1 MGQTWRL
8 VSTKVPV
15 CRVVWVG
22 HPRSGGELK
31 CGWNGVYLMFS
42 LSGNQLR
49 TNDHAGASRRGAAH
63 RCQPLRV
70 LFVHRDAEEV
80 DSCVQALK
88 RAEFAVQADIVLT
101 LGQCVEQLGKEPF
114 DLIVAE
120 YPSPNWNG
128 SQALEVLQ
136 QVAQSVPLIFV
147 AASLRNECKAALRA
161 NGAYDF
167 IEPTRMEHLPMAVRG
182 ALEEKK
188 LREELAL
195 AERTRERAEARYRA
209 LVDNPTYGICRV
221 DAEGRFSYANGA
233 FLTMLGYTSREEF
246 LEADFAK
253 DVIRDPAVRDRW
265 SECVKAGAEIE
276 SFEMECHRK
285 DDRKVKVR
293 LSGRGVYTSSGAFD
307 GYEIIVGDVTEQQAR
322 EGRLREQAESDSLT
336 GLANHRRLFEVLH
349 TEISRSK
356 RTGREFALMLLD
368 VDQFKRI
375 NDQYGHLVGDRALCR
390 LTNALRSCCRSIDT
404 AARQG
409 GDEFALV
416 LPETSAADA
425 ALVGERICE
434 ILAKDLEEPALSVSV
449 GVAAYPRD
457 AESVGP
463 LLYAADAALYGMKGK
478 RIHFVSA
485 GVALQPSS
493 NTQRREMGK
502 SAG

>member
-1 MGQTWRL
+1 
-8 VSTKVPV
+8 
-15 CRVVWVG
+15 
-22 HPRSGGELK
+22 
-31 CGWNGVYLMFS
+31 MFS
-42 LSGNQLR
+42 LSGNQPR
-49 TNDHAGASRRGAAH
+49 ANDHIGASRRGTAH
-63 RCQPLRV
+63 KGQSLRV

-80 DSCVQALK
+80 DSCLQELK
-88 RAEFAVQADIVLT
+88 RAEFAVQADVVLT
-101 LGQCVEQLGKEPF
+101 LGQCVEQLRKESF

-136 QVAQSVPLIFV
+136 QVAQSAPLIFV
-147 AASLRNECKAALRA
+147 AASWRKECKAALRA

-167 IEPTRMEHLPMAVRG
+167 IEPARMDHLPMAVRG
-182 ALEEKK
+182 ALGEKK

-209 LVDNPTYGICRV
+209 LLDNPTYGICRV
-221 DAEGRFSYANGA
+221 DAQGRIGYANAA
-233 FLTMLGYTSREEF
+233 FLSMLGYTSREEF

-253 DVIRDPAVRDRW
+253 DVIRDPAVRERW
-265 SECVKAGAEIE
+265 SECVKEGAKIE

-293 LSGRGVYTSSGAFD
+293 LSGCGVYTSNGAFD
-307 GYEIIVGDVTEQQAR
+307 GYEIIVGDVTEQHAR

-336 GLANHRRLFEVLH
+336 GLANHRRLFELLH

-390 LTNALRSCCRSIDT
+390 LTNVLRSCCRSIDT

-425 ALVGERICE
+425 QLVGERVCE
-434 ILAKDLEEPALSVSV
+434 LLAKDLEEPALTVSV

-463 LLYAADAALYGMKGK
+463 LLYAADAALYAMKGK
-478 RIHFVSA
+478 RIHFVSMEA
-485 GVALQPSS
+485 VLQRPSS
-493 NTQRREMGK
+493 PLRPEMGK
-502 SAG
+502 AAGQGSRKL